1 LKDGTN
7 WRNRKRSSSLQ
18 TPMGT
23 NRTGSTK
30 PKNPMPPQSKPQ
42 IPQSVLALVE
52 RFERN
57 HDAYRSPNYNETQVR
72 REFIDPL
79 FKALGW
85 DIDNEQGYAETYKD
99 VIHEDAIKVGEATKA
114 PDYCFRVG
122 GTRKFFVEA
131 KKPAVNIKND
141 INPAFQIRR
150 YAWTTKLPLSI
161 VSNFAEFVVY
171 DCRVKPDQKD
181 KASVARILDIPYT
194 EYSTRWHEIADV
206 FSRDA
211 VLKGSFDKYAET
223 NKGKRGTAEVDDEF
237 LQTIESWRKDL
248 AENLALRNKKLS
260 QRELNFAVQRII
272 DRIIFLRISEGRG
285 LEEYGRLRALS
296 EKNSIY
302 PRLGNLFR
310 QADDRYNSGLF
321 HFKVEK
327 GRHESPDDFTLDLA
341 LDDNLLRRI
350 LTSLY
355 YPESPY
361 VFSALPADML
371 GQVYEQFLG
380 KVIRLTAGHHAKVE
394 DKPEVKKA
402 GGVYYTP
409 TYIVEYIVENTVGQL
424 LEGKTVKQVAT
435 LKILD
440 PACGSG
446 SFLLGAY
453 ECVLKWYLDFYVGN
467 NPTKWARGNKPTLV
481 QVSGG
486 GWRLTIAERK
496 RILIDNIYG
505 VDIDS
510 QAVET
515 TKLSL
520 LLKVLEG
527 ETSQTV
533 QLELLHER
541 ALPDLGD
548 NIKCGNS
555 LIAPDFYQQQQ
566 ISLFDHEER
575 YRINVFDWKS
585 EFPDIAKTGG
595 FDAVIGNPPWG
606 ALLSEAELEYLRR
619 HNRNII
625 VRMVDSF
632 MYFVYQGSGK
642 LNAHGYFGMI
652 LPDVVLYQTDTQKLR
667 EWILN
672 EFTIHRILNMGDV
685 FKKVTRPS
693 SILIFQSGRPAHQ
706 VIEVADFSHVGKF
719 EKASKMADQS
729 QFSSVMQDKL
739 LSVPGSLFVTA
750 NIAHYSIWTKIS
762 GVQHKKL
769 EELVD
774 EDGIQRGVSPDLKE
788 AFLVDAKTAKQE
800 RLETHALRKVV
811 TGGRQ
816 VKRYFIDYPDLLLIY
831 TRRDTNVREL
841 PNIRAYIDQFK
852 DQITC
857 KEVKQHK
864 HSIYALHR
872 ARNENIFIKRKKLL
886 GVITEDEIVI
896 ALDER
901 LTFATDGLYV
911 FGLREDVSTQYVMG
925 ILNSRLFVFIY
936 RLLALESGRVLAQ
949 VKPTVLA
956 QLPIRAIDLGN
967 RQDKAQYDRVIQH
980 VDDRLALHK
989 QLAIAKTPQEKS
1001 SLERQITAND
1011 AQINGLVYCIYSLTS
1026 EEIQTVEGASGF

>member
-1 LKDGTN
+1 MAARGRDTHGRRVPRRADSQAGFFALSE
-7 WRNRKRSSSLQ
+7 RV
-18 TPMGT
+18 
-23 NRTGSTK
+23 
-30 PKNPMPPQSKPQ
+30 PMPTEGKPP

-52 RFERN
+52 RFESN
-57 HDAYRSPNYNETQVR
+57 CDAYRSANYNETRAR
-72 REFIDPL
+72 REFIDPF

-85 DIDNEQGYAETYKD
+85 DIDNEQGYAEAYKD
-99 VIHEDAIKVGEATKA
+99 VIHEDAIKIGEATKA
-114 PDYCFRVG
+114 PDYCFRIG

-131 KKPAVNIKND
+131 KKPAVDIKND
-141 INPAFQIRR
+141 VNPAFQVRR

-161 VSNFAEFVVY
+161 VSNFEEFAVY

-181 KASVARILDIPYT
+181 KASVARVLYIPCT
-194 EYSTRWHEIADV
+194 EYAARWHEIASV

-223 NKGKRGTAEVDDEF
+223 NKVKRGTAEVDDEF

-272 DRIIFLRISEGRG
+272 DRIIFLRICEGRG
-285 LEEYGRLRALS
+285 IESYGRLLALT
-296 EKNSIY
+296 EGNHIY
-302 PRLGNLFR
+302 PRLGKLFQ

-327 GRHESPDDFTLDLA
+327 GRYEPPDQLTLSLT

-350 LTSLY
+350 FTGLY

-380 KVIRLTAGHHAKVE
+380 KVIRLTEGHRAKVD

-409 TYIVEYIVENTVGQL
+409 TYIVEYIVENTVGKL
-424 LEGKTVKQVAT
+424 LSGKTVKQAAT

-453 ECVLKWYLDFYVGN
+453 EYLLKWHLAFYVETD
-467 NPTKWARGNKPTLV
+467 PVKWAKGNKPRLI

-486 GWRLTIAERK
+486 SWRLTIAERK
-496 RILIDNIYG
+496 RILLDNIYG
-505 VDIDS
+505 VDIDA

-527 ETSQTV
+527 ETSQTI
-533 QLELLHER
+533 QLELLNER

-555 LIAPDFYQQQQ
+555 LVAPDFYQQQQ
-566 ISLFDHEER
+566 MSLFDDEER
-575 YRINVFDWKS
+575 YRINVFDWKG
-585 EFPDIAKTGG
+585 EFPDIFKTGG

-606 ALLSEAELEYLRR
+606 ALLSGAELEYLR
-619 HNRNII
+619 HQNRNII
-625 VRMVDSF
+625 VRMIDSF
-632 MYFVYQGSGK
+632 MYFVYQGSEK
-642 LNAHGYFGMI
+642 LKTHGYFGMI
-652 LPDVVLYQTDTQKLR
+652 LPDVILYQTDNQKLR
-667 EWILN
+667 EFIISK
-672 EFTIHRILNMGDV
+672 FIIHRILNMGDV

-693 SILIFQSGRPAHQ
+693 SILIFESGHAAGHA
-706 VIEVADFSHVGKF
+706 IEVADISRVAKSDKAAELADKSHFINVT
-719 EKASKMADQS
+719 
-729 QFSSVMQDKL
+729 QDEL
-739 LSVPGSLFVTA
+739 QAVPGSLFVTA
-750 NIAHYSIWTKIS
+750 NIAHYSIWSKVST
-762 GVQHKKL
+762 VQHKRL
-769 EELVD
+769 QELVD

-788 AFLVDAKTAKQE
+788 AFLVDSKTAKKAG
-800 RLETHALRKVV
+800 LETRALRKVL

-831 TRRDTNVREL
+831 TQRETNIRDL
-841 PNIRAYIDQFK
+841 PNIRGYIDQFK
-852 DQITC
+852 HQITC

-864 HSIYALHR
+864 HSLYALHR
-872 ARNENIFIKRKKLL
+872 ARDENIFLKKKKLV
-886 GVITEDEIVI
+886 GVITEDEIVL
-896 ALDER
+896 ALDEQ
-901 LTFATDGLYV
+901 LTFVTDGLYV
-911 FGLREDVSTQYVMG
+911 FGMREGVSTEYVMG
-925 ILNSRLFVFIY
+925 ILNSQLFVFIY

-956 QLPIRAIDLGN
+956 QLPIRAIDFGDRRDKIRHDQVVTLVEERLKLQKKLSVAN
-967 RQDKAQYDRVIQH
+967 TPQDK
-980 VDDRLALHK
+980 
-989 QLAIAKTPQEKS
+989 S
-1001 SLERQITAND
+1001 SFERQVAAND
-1011 AQINGLVYCIYSLTS
+1011 AQINSLVYDLYGLKS
-1026 EEIQTVEGASGF
+1026 EEIQIVEDAQ

>member
-1 LKDGTN
+1 
-7 WRNRKRSSSLQ
+7 
-18 TPMGT
+18 
-23 NRTGSTK
+23 
-30 PKNPMPPQSKPQ
+30 MPPEIKPQ

-57 HDAYRSPNYNETQVR
+57 HDAYRSTNYNETQVR

-223 NKGKRGTAEVDDEF
+223 NKAKRGTAEVDDEF

-260 QRELNFAVQRII
+260 QPELNFAVQRII

-285 LEEYGRLRALS
+285 LEEYGRLQALT

-302 PRLGNLFR
+302 QQLGKLFR

-321 HFKVEK
+321 HFKMEK
-327 GRHESPDDFTLDLA
+327 GRHESPDDFTLALT

-350 LTSLY
+350 LKSLY

-409 TYIVEYIVENTVGQL
+409 TYIVEYIVKNTVGRL
-424 LEGKTVKQVAT
+424 LEGKTAKQVAT

-453 ECVLKWYLDFYVGN
+453 ECLLKWHLDFYVGN

-527 ETSQTV
+527 ETSQTI
-533 QLELLHER
+533 QLSLLHER

-566 ISLFDHEER
+566 MSLFDPEER

-585 EFPDIAKTGG
+585 EFPDIFKTGG

-632 MYFVYQGSGK
+632 MYFVHQCSGK
-642 LNAHGYFGMI
+642 LNTHGYLGMI

-693 SILIFQSGRPAHQ
+693 SILIFQSGQPAHQ

-729 QFSSVMQDKL
+729 QFSSVMQDKV
-739 LSVPGSLFVTA
+739 LSVPGALFVTA

-762 GVQHKKL
+762 SIQHNKL

-788 AFLVDAKTAKQE
+788 AFLVDAKTAKQA

-831 TRRDTNVREL
+831 TKRDTNIREL
-841 PNIRAYIDQFK
+841 PNIRTYIDQFK
-852 DQITC
+852 SKITC
-857 KEVKQHK
+857 KEVQQHK

-872 ARNENIFIKRKKLL
+872 ARDENIFIKEKKLL

-901 LTFATDGLYV
+901 RTFATDGLYV
-911 FGLREDVSTQYVMG
+911 FGLRKDVSTQYVMG

-949 VKPTVLA
+949 VKPTVLT
-956 QLPIRAIDLGN
+956 QLPIRALDLGN
-967 RQDKAQYDRVIQH
+967 RQDKAKYDRVIQH

-989 QLAIAKTPQEKS
+989 QLALAKTPQEKS
-1001 SLERQITAND
+1001 SLERQIAAND
-1011 AQINGLVYCIYSLTS
+1011 AQINGIVYSLYSLTS
-1026 EEIQTVEGASGF
+1026 EEIQTVEGATGF